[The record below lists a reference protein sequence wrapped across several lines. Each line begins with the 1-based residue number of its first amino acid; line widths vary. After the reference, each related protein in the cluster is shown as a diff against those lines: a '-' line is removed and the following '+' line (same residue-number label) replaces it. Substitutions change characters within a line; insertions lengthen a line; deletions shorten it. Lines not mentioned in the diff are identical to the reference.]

1 MRGMLKK
8 LLKILTSK
16 NPQDDFTCYLHE
28 TSNEPLYINSIDTC
42 YQCFS
47 PLYKSHRKCILELKK
62 FFITYP

>member
-1 MRGMLKK
+1 MLKK

-16 NPQDDFTCYLHE
+16 NPQDDFTCCFHE
-28 TSNEPLYINSIDTC
+28 TSKEPPLYINSIDTC